1 MNPALAG
8 FCQPSRP
15 RAFPFGRAH
24 LPAGGTG
31 YRRGFSRRNEMMQ
44 LEFTAPP
51 AEPLT
56 KAEIAA
62 RIPEPPEDWTRQDDV
77 ALVEGL
83 FKLVGLMRIALSIG
97 KTFDQTQA
105 RFLQLRSAAVK
116 GIGPFSLTAQ
126 SRLLEV
132 VRERS
137 E

>member
-1 MNPALAG
+1 M
-8 FCQPSRP
+8 
-15 RAFPFGRAH
+15 
-24 LPAGGTG
+24 T
-31 YRRGFSRRNEMMQ
+31 EMI
-44 LEFTAPP
+44 FTAPP
-51 AEPLT
+51 PEPLT

-62 RIPEPPEDWTRQDDV
+62 RIPAYPDGWTAQDDV

-83 FKLVGLMRIALSIG
+83 FKLVGLMRIAVTMG
-97 KTFDQTQA
+97 KPFDYVQA

-132 VRERS
+132 VREKA